1 MAPRHASIERL
12 MELLGKLPGVGPK
25 TAERFAYHLLR
36 IDREQAL
43 QLARAI
49 DEVREAVRACSR
61 CFSLDATDP
70 CAICADPARDARR
83 ILVVEDPREVARFED
98 AGYRGLYHVLQGRV
112 SQLEG
117 IGPDDLTTKA
127 LLRRVAEERPEE
139 VCLATNPDLEGEG
152 TAQLLAERLLPL
164 GVTVTRLARGMPAG
178 GTITQ
183 LSRSIL
189 ADALEGRRP
198 LVPPRQA

>member
-1 MAPRHASIERL
+1 
-12 MELLGKLPGVGPK
+12 MELLGQLPGVGPK

-36 IDREQAL
+36 IDSEQAL
-43 QLARAI
+43 QLSKAIADARA
-49 DEVREAVRACSR
+49 AVRTCSR
-61 CFSLDATDP
+61 CFQLDAADP
-70 CAICADPARDARR
+70 CSICADASRDATR

-112 SQLEG
+112 SQVEG
-117 IGPDDLTTKA
+117 IGPDDLTTAA
-127 LLRRVAEERPEE
+127 LVRRVQQERPEE
-139 VCLATNPDLEGEG
+139 VCLANNPDLEGEG
-152 TAQLLAERLLPL
+152 TAQLVAERLLPL
-164 GVTVTRLARGMPAG
+164 GVKVTRLARGMPAG

-198 LVPPRQA
+198 VAPPQ

>member
-1 MAPRHASIERL
+1 MGQRHHSIERL
-12 MELLGKLPGVGPK
+12 MELLGRLPGVGPK
-25 TAERFAYHLLR
+25 TAERFAYHQLR
-36 IDREQAL
+36 IEHDEAL
-43 QLARAI
+43 QLGKAIADARA
-49 DEVREAVRACSR
+49 AVRTCSR
-61 CFSLDATDP
+61 CCQLDADDP
-70 CAICADPARDARR
+70 CSICADPQRDGTC

-112 SQLEG
+112 SATEG
-117 IGPDDLTTKA
+117 IGPDDLTTAA
-127 LLRRVAEERPEE
+127 LLLRVRDERPQE

-152 TAQLLAERLLPL
+152 TAQLIAQALAALP
-164 GVTVTRLARGMPAG
+164 VRVTRLARGMPAG

-198 LVPPRQA
+198 LAPPP

>member
-1 MAPRHASIERL
+1 
-12 MELLGKLPGVGPK
+12 MELLGQLPGVGPK

-36 IDREQAL
+36 IDEAEAM
-43 QLARAI
+43 QLAKAI
-49 DEVREAVRACSR
+49 AEVRQAVRACSR
-61 CFSLDATDP
+61 CCQLDAADP
-70 CAICADPARDARR
+70 CSICADPERDAGT

-117 IGPDDLTTKA
+117 IGPDDLTTSA
-127 LLRRVAEERPEE
+127 LVARVQRERPRE
-139 VCLATNPDLEGEG
+139 VCLANNPDLEGEG
-152 TAQLLAERLLPL
+152 TAQLIAERLAPL
-164 GVTVTRLARGMPAG
+164 GVPVTRLARGMPAG
-178 GTITQ
+178 ASITQ

-198 LVPPRQA
+198 LPAPLRDRP